1 MDRRRHICV
10 TFPFQPMSL
19 RECCRHAGW
28 LLKGLA
34 RSAES
39 VETQLEQIRIRQVGA
54 TPRKHEELL
63 VVPLL

>member
-1 MDRRRHICV
+1 MY
-10 TFPFQPMSL
+10 L

-28 LLKGLA
+28 LLEGLA
-34 RSAES
+34 GSAES

-63 VVPLL
+63 VVPG